1 MGIPLWI
8 YRKLQGNL
16 QNRYSERMPNSYIK
30 GKNVFLVARQKA
42 KVHSLHFDYYGM
54 LMTAQ
59 CFFTLEKSETRFYKN
74 QTRMNCH
81 RKGKARKDWNSKT
94 QNP

>member
-1 MGIPLWI
+1 MGIPSWI

-42 KVHSLHFDYYGM
+42 KVHSLHSDHYGM
-54 LMTAQ
+54 LMMAQ
-59 CFFTLEKSETRFYKN
+59 CFSLWKN
-74 QTRMNCH
+74 QKRGFT
-81 RKGKARKDWNSKT
+81 KT
-94 QNP
+94 KPE

>member
-42 KVHSLHFDYYGM
+42 KVHSLHSESLRNVDDGTM
-54 LMTAQ
+54 
-59 CFFTLEKSETRFYKN
+59 FFHFGKIRNEVLQKPN
-74 QTRMNCH
+74 QNELPQE
-81 RKGKARKDWNSKT
+81 G
-94 QNP
+94 

>member
-42 KVHSLHFDYYGM
+42 EVHSLHSDHYGM

-59 CFFTLEKSETRFYKN
+59 CFSLWKN
-74 QTRMNCH
+74 QKRGFTET
-81 RKGKARKDWNSKT
+81 K
-94 QNP
+94 PE